1 MKGIGSASGLAC
13 LEMAWSMVSLRLF
26 CLEASELHTGL
37 PTLWPEGDS
46 MDLATRNKME
56 AGEPECGSEKLNA
69 EKWGSLPE
77 VTVKLVGRVTL

>member
-1 MKGIGSASGLAC
+1 
-13 LEMAWSMVSLRLF
+13 MVSLRLF

-69 EKWGSLPE
+69 EK
-77 VTVKLVGRVTL
+77 